1 MNIKIIKTLLIT
13 LSSLYI
19 IIELVIEGFI
29 KKIVHTANYPIEHI
43 PFIISIILLIVGVFI
58 KIEQKKRTKNCK
70 IKYIIFII
78 TGILL
83 FIGIILYNLYLTI
96 NISNII
102 TIDEFISNLIFLSYF
117 VWPLYIIGALLIIL
131 NLKNII

>member
-83 FIGIILYNLYLTI
+83 FIGIILY
-96 NISNII
+96 
-102 TIDEFISNLIFLSYF
+102 
-117 VWPLYIIGALLIIL
+117 YIIYI
-131 NLKNII
+131 